1 MESFFRGRETFGD
14 NNRSKSNSGITAQ
27 DWMKCVETFQFWFR
41 VQPNGLRLINPSR
54 L

>member
-27 DWMKCVETFQFWFR
+27 DWMKCVETFSSGF
-41 VQPNGLRLINPSR
+41 VYNPMGLD
-54 L
+54 